1 HGGRTDSARRGDGL
15 RLQVPGRGPGDGL
28 LLRRGRCQPGVVP
41 RDAEH
46 GLQVEPAG
54 HLPLRE
60 QPLRDGHRLLPRL
73 PPPRGL
79 QACLGVRDAGGDRGR
94 DGRDQGLRGG
104 AGLRGALPLGERA
117 GPPRDQHLPLP
128 RPLDVRSRHLPHQRR
143 GGAEAEGRP
152 DSQAPAVGGRAP
164 QAARGRLRGHRR
176 RGEGHRG
183 RGGEVRRHLARAVA
197 GGAAHRHLRRAR
209 RGGRPAAGAGP
220 RGEGRMAQLPQRT
233 DLEGHLGPR
242 APRAGRGS
250 RGQGRDE
257 ATGAGLRETEEIMAE
272 QTWRD
277 ALNHA
282 LSEEMERDANVFLLG
297 EEVARY
303 NGAYKVSQ
311 GLLDKF
317 GSARVVDAPI
327 SELGFAGLGVG
338 AAMVGLRPVIEMM
351 TWNFAILAMDQI
363 VNNAAKLR
371 HMSGGQ
377 LRCPIVFRGPNG
389 AGGRLSSQHSQSLEA
404 NYAHFPGLKI
414 LAPSTPADAK
424 GLLKAAIRDDNPVIF
439 LEAELL
445 YGVKGEV
452 PPGEYVLPI
461 GKADLKR
468 QGNDC
473 TIVTWSRMYYFV
485 EQAARQLEAEGIHVD
500 LLDLRTLKPLDEEAI
515 LTSVRKTNRLV
526 VVEEGWSFC
535 GVGAQIADLVQLKA
549 FDELDAPV
557 ERVTGLDVNRSY
569 AANLEKATEVSAER
583 IVAAVKRVM
592 YREEG

>member
-1 HGGRTDSARRGDGL
+1 
-15 RLQVPGRGPGDGL
+15 
-28 LLRRGRCQPGVVP
+28 
-41 RDAEH
+41 
-46 GLQVEPAG
+46 
-54 HLPLRE
+54 
-60 QPLRDGHRLLPRL
+60 
-73 PPPRGL
+73 
-79 QACLGVRDAGGDRGR
+79 
-94 DGRDQGLRGG
+94 
-104 AGLRGALPLGERA
+104 
-117 GPPRDQHLPLP
+117 
-128 RPLDVRSRHLPHQRR
+128 
-143 GGAEAEGRP
+143 
-152 DSQAPAVGGRAP
+152 
-164 QAARGRLRGHRR
+164 
-176 RGEGHRG
+176 
-183 RGGEVRRHLARAVA
+183 
-197 GGAAHRHLRRAR
+197 
-209 RGGRPAAGAGP
+209 
-220 RGEGRMAQLPQRT
+220 
-233 DLEGHLGPR
+233 
-242 APRAGRGS
+242 
-250 RGQGRDE
+250 
-257 ATGAGLRETEEIMAE
+257 MAE
-272 QTWRD
+272 IAWRE
-277 ALNHA
+277 ALNQA
-282 LSEEMERDANVFLLG
+282 LSEEMERDVNVFLMG

-424 GLLKAAIRDDNPVIF
+424 GLLKAAIRDDNPIIF

-452 PPGEYVLPI
+452 PSGEHVLPI

-468 QGNDC
+468 EGEDA
-473 TIVTWSRMYYFV
+473 TVITWSRMYYLA
-485 EQAARQLEAEGIHVD
+485 EQAAQQLEKEGIHVD

-515 LTSVRKTNRLV
+515 LASVRKTNRVV

-535 GVGAQIADLVQLKA
+535 GVGAQIADLLQSKA
-549 FDELDAPV
+549 FDDLDAPV

-569 AANLEKATEVSAER
+569 AAVLEKATEVSAER
-583 IVAAVKRVM
+583 IVTAVKKVM
-592 YREEG
+592 YREEGT